1 MGVSKMEK
9 TKENEGTLEHYLEM
23 SDEEFEAEMD
33 KFEASLKEGE
43 NEES

>member
-1 MGVSKMEK
+1 MEK

-23 SDEEFEAEMD
+23 PDEEFEDEMS